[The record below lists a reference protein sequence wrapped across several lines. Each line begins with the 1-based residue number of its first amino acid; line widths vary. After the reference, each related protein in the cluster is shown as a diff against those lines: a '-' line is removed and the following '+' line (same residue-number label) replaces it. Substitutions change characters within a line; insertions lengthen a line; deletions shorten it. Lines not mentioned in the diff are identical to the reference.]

1 LCAHNLSPCPR
12 VLALL
17 TKMEMRIV
25 FFLTVFQ
32 ELAKTY
38 AARDLV
44 EEYIG
49 TKIFPIRA
57 GWSVVTWSD
66 FSSTIKIPKF
76 AKRFGLM
83 KNGAHLSLFSLLFLT
98 ALRLIFLLMYIFI
111 LLILV

>member
-1 LCAHNLSPCPR
+1 
-12 VLALL
+12 
-17 TKMEMRIV
+17 MEMRII